1 MKQMKKWIT
10 LLFVVL
16 ALFCGSVT
24 AFAQDDAASSI
35 PSTVSSESGESGNDE
50 DSVLALTSEE
60 AGASQLE
67 ESSAELPE
75 TTPEKA
81 DDSSNT
87 PYFIGAGIAVLVF
100 LGVFVFCKIKGKN

>member
-10 LLFVVL
+10 LLLAVL
-16 ALFCGSVT
+16 VLFCGSIT

-35 PSTVSSESGESGNDE
+35 PSAVSSESEESGNNE
-50 DSVLALTSEE
+50 DSVLVLTSEE

-81 DDSSNT
+81 DSSNT
-87 PYFIGAGIAVLVF
+87 PYFIGAGIAVLAF

>member
-10 LLFVVL
+10 LLLVVL
-16 ALFCGSVT
+16 ALFCGSIT
-24 AFAQDDAASSI
+24 AFAQDNDATSI
-35 PSTVSSESGESGNDE
+35 PSAVSSESEESGNNE
-50 DSVLALTSEE
+50 DSVLVLTSEE

-75 TTPEKA
+75 TTPEIV
-81 DDSSNT
+81 DGGSNT
-87 PYFIGAGIAVLVF
+87 PYFIGAGIAVLAF